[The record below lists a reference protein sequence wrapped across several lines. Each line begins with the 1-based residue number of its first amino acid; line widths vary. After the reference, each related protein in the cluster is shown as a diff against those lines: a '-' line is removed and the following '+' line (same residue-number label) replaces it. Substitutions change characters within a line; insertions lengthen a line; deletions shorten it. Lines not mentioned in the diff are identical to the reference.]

1 MGEICIHWM
10 KSNIGNETIKSCIK
24 VNNCVQLAML
34 ISFPDLRL
42 FVFHSLYSVLK
53 KFLIM
58 VKDMRHEIYHL
69 DHFQVYSAV
78 RLTSFGLLSSHLHD
92 LFSEL
97 LPSQTEIL
105 YL

>member
-1 MGEICIHWM
+1 
-10 KSNIGNETIKSCIK
+10 
-24 VNNCVQLAML
+24 
-34 ISFPDLRL
+34 
-42 FVFHSLYSVLK
+42 
-53 KFLIM
+53 M

-69 DHFQVYSAV
+69 DHLQVYSAV

-105 YL
+105 YLWNSSSFTLPPSPCLLSVSINLTTLSNS